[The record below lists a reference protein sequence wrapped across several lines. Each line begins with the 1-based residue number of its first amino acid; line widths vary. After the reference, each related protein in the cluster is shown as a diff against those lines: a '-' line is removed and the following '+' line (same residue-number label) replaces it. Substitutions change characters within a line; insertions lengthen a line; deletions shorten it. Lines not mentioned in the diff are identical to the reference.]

1 MEAAAGSDGK
11 GSSEEEKDAGKTKDS
26 AITEAEQRSASL
38 KEDITLWEEEAAVR
52 TEVRQ
57 SPLSG
62 NFVGAFFINTYSAF
76 HILMVYLISLES
88 LLSIALSVGMT
99 ICKLLNVV

>member
-11 GSSEEEKDAGKTKDS
+11 GSSEEEENAGKTKGS

-38 KEDITLWEEEAAVR
+38 KENITLWEEVAVR

-62 NFVGAFFINTYSAF
+62 NFVGVFCISYFDG
-76 HILMVYLISLES
+76 ILDQFRVPPFDCLECWNDD
-88 LLSIALSVGMT
+88 L
-99 ICKLLNVV
+99 